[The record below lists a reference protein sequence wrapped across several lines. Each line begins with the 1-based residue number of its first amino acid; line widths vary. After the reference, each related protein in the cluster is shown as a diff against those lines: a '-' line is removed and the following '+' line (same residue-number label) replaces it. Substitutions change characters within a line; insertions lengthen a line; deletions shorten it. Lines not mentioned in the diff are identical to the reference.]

1 MNYRVIIVCLGLLAV
16 GAAPAGA
23 TIVPGKGMAG
33 VKLEDCLQTVISKL
47 GDPDSTVTKMDFAG
61 SYTLYRYNAKG
72 LRITFRPNGDNTC
85 KSVVMIFT
93 SKGQERTA
101 EGIGK
106 GSRRTTLRAKL
117 RGERCRT
124 YRVPQRVR
132 TCYLGSFE
140 PGTVVT
146 DFRIDSKARVS
157 TVSIG
162 LVID

>member
-1 MNYRVIIVCLGLLAV
+1 MTGRVIIVCLGLLAF

-33 VKLEDCLQTVISKL
+33 VELEDCQEVVISKL
-47 GDPDSTVTKMDFAG
+47 GDPDSTVTRMDFAG
-61 SYTLYRYNAKG
+61 SYTLYRYNARG
-72 LRITFRPNGDNTC
+72 LRITFRPNGGNTC
-85 KSVVMIFT
+85 NSTVAIFT

-106 GSRRTTLRAKL
+106 GSRRKTLRAKL
-117 RGERCRT
+117 RGEHCRT
-124 YRVPQRVR
+124 FRVPHRVR
-132 TCYLGSFE
+132 TCYLGSFQ
-140 PGTVVT
+140 PGTIVT

>member
-1 MNYRVIIVCLGLLAV
+1 MIGRVAIACVGLLALT
-16 GAAPAGA
+16 AAPAAA

-33 VKLEDCLQTVISKL
+33 VELQDCQEAVISKL
-47 GDPDSTVTKMDFAG
+47 GSPDSTVTRMDFAG
-61 SYTLYRYNAKG
+61 PYTVYRYGARG
-72 LRITFRPNGDNTC
+72 LKVTFRSNGDCNAT
-85 KSVVMIFT
+85 VAIFT

-101 EGIGK
+101 EGVGK
-106 GSRRTTLRAKL
+106 GTRRKTLRAKL
-117 RGERCRT
+117 RGEHCRT
-124 YRVPQRVR
+124 YRVPHRVR
-132 TCYLGSFE
+132 TCYIGSFR

>member
-1 MNYRVIIVCLGLLAV
+1 MTARVIVVCLGLLAF
-16 GAAPAGA
+16 GAAPAAA

-33 VKLEDCLQTVISKL
+33 IELEDCQDAVIAKL

-61 SYTLYRYNAKG
+61 SYTLYRYTAKG
-72 LRITFRPNGDNTC
+72 LRITFRPNGNTC
-85 KSVVMIFT
+85 NAAVAIFT
-93 SKGQERTA
+93 DKGQERTA

-106 GSRRTTLRAKL
+106 GSRRKTLRAKL
-117 RGERCRT
+117 KGEHCRT
-124 YRVPQRVR
+124 YRVPHRVR
-132 TCYLGSFE
+132 TCYLGSFR
-140 PGTVVT
+140 PGTIVT

>member
-1 MNYRVIIVCLGLLAV
+1 MSARVLLVCLGLLAF
-16 GAAPAGA
+16 GAAPAAA

-33 VKLEDCLQTVISKL
+33 VELEDCQDAVIEKL

-61 SYTLYRYNAKG
+61 SYTLYRYTAKG
-72 LRITFRPNGDNTC
+72 LRVTFRPNGGNTC
-85 KSVVMIFT
+85 NSVVAIFT

-106 GSRRTTLRAKL
+106 GSRRKTLRAKL
-117 RGERCRT
+117 RGEHCRT
-124 YRVPQRVR
+124 YRVPHRVR
-132 TCYLGSFE
+132 TCYLGSFR